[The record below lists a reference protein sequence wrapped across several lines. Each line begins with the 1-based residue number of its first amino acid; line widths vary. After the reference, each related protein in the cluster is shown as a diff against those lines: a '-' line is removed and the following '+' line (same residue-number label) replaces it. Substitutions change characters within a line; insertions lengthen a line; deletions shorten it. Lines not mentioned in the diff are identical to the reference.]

1 MGREVRLVNGLQVS
15 SRSRGARRAEEESNV
30 EGQEGQEDSV
40 M

>member
-1 MGREVRLVNGLQVS
+1 MGREVRLVNGLKVS
-15 SRSRGARRAEEESNV
+15 SRTGARRAEEESNV